1 MKKIVIYSGDKM
13 KKGIQTEDIRNELS
27 KNNIDSYIVELNL
40 ETVKS
45 GIMFNSLEDFV
56 HFVKERNVKSVFV
69 HDDHYQIEDFIL
81 GDEFLKKEER
91 KYGQYLPE
99 IIEDISNYN
108 EYLSQVDFSIPC
120 VIVIACIIEGF
131 MCSVGISN
139 DEVFLEQGLEFPE
152 TKLRDICFAHKDAI
166 ISQREKEYDEL
177 ERLEEE
183 LNKELKQDEK
193 FLRCTNK
200 NLRMDYLAYFMAKNE
215 KGKYALLVK
224 NWKPYGI
231 GPYNEDAKSFIESVW
246 REIKMK

>member
-1 MKKIVIYSGDKM
+1 MSDAILVQDIQEILSSDNIGIYH
-13 KKGIQTEDIRNELS
+13 I
-27 KNNIDSYIVELNL
+27 ELNL

-45 GIMFNSLEDFV
+45 GIRFDSLEDFV
-56 HFVKERNVKSVFV
+56 HFAKERNVKSVFV
-69 HDDHYQIEDFIL
+69 YDDYYKIENFIL
-81 GDEFLKKEER
+81 TDEFLKKEER

-99 IIEDISNYN
+99 VTEDISKYN
-108 EYLSQVDFSIPC
+108 AYLSQVDFSIPC

-131 MCSVGISN
+131 MCSVGFSN

-152 TKLRDICFAHKDAI
+152 TKLRDILIAHEDAI
-166 ISQREKEYDEL
+166 ISQRNKENDEL

-183 LNKELKQDEK
+183 LNKELKQDKK

-200 NLRMDYLAYFMAKNE
+200 NLRMDYLANFMAENQ

-224 NWKPYGI
+224 SWKPHGN
-231 GPYNEDAKSFIESVW
+231 GPYNEDAKNFIESVW

>member
-1 MKKIVIYSGDKM
+1 M

-27 KNNIDSYIVELNL
+27 KNKLNSYIVKLNL

-45 GIMFNSLEDFV
+45 GIMFNSLEDFI
-56 HFVKERNVKSVFV
+56 HFVKERSVNSVFI
-69 HDDHYQIEDFIL
+69 HEDYCQIEDFVL
-81 GDEFLKKEER
+81 TDEFLKKEER

-99 IIEDISNYN
+99 IIGDISKYN

-131 MCSVGISN
+131 MCSVGIAN
-139 DEVFLEQGLEFPE
+139 DEFFLEQGLEFPE

-183 LNKELKQDEK
+183 LNKELKQDET

-200 NLRMDYLAYFMAKNE
+200 NLRMDYLANFMAKNE

-231 GPYNEDAKSFIESVW
+231 GPYNEDAKNFIESVW